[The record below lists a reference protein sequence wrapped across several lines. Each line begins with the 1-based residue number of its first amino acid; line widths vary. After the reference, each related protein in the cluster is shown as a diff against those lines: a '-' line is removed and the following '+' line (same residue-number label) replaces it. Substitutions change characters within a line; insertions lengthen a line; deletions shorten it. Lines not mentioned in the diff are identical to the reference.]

1 MNHASALAETAFILP
16 HFVPVT
22 ENVVSI
28 PLNCALNTEGDY
40 IGALQHLVIPIAL
53 EYQPDLVLVALGLD
67 SAYYDDLLEHGQ
79 AIKAH
84 GFLFFLFS

>member
-1 MNHASALAETAFILP
+1 
-16 HFVPVT
+16 
-22 ENVVSI
+22 
-28 PLNCALNTEGDY
+28 LNCALNTEGDY

-84 GFLFFLFS
+84 GSCDTEVE